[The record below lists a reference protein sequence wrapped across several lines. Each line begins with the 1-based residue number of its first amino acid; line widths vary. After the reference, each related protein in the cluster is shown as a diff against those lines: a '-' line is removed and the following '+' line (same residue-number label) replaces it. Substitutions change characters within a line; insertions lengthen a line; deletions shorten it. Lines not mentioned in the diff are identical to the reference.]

1 MKERIPKTQRLHIGI
16 FGRTNVGKSSLLN
29 FITQQEVSIISPQR
43 GTTTDVVV
51 KTMEL
56 LPLGPVVFFDTAGLD
71 DITPLRDSRF
81 EKTLRAFDNVEVCVL
96 VMEPHLWSDY
106 EDFVVKEAKKRNI
119 PLLVVVNKID
129 KWQLRAEVRR
139 RLEKDNLSYLEFC
152 ALEAD
157 NRDKYIAAFKEK
169 LRCVVP
175 AEFFCEPSLAAD
187 LIPAA
192 SLVVLVVPIDLQ
204 APRGRLILPQV
215 RMIREILDSDA
226 ACLVVKEREYPYF
239 IKRIAQK
246 PALVVCDSQIVLKMV
261 ADTPPEIKCT
271 TFSILF
277 SRYKGDLTEACRAA
291 AAVDCL
297 APEDKVLILEA
308 CSHHPIE
315 DDIGRVKIP
324 RWLSM
329 YKGFKVNFDTYSG
342 WDFPSDL
349 SSYKLIIH
357 CGGCMLRRR
366 QMLTRLNKAKAA
378 GVAMTNYGVVISFL
392 QGVWRRVLEPFPVSF
407 WALKEALKRNK
418 EKRREDEDCAIKY

>member
-1 MKERIPKTQRLHIGI
+1 MKDKAPKTHRLHIGI
-16 FGRTNVGKSSLLN
+16 FGRANVGKSTLLN
-29 FITQQEVSIISPQR
+29 FISQQDVSITSPQK

-56 LPLGPVVFFDTAGLD
+56 LPLGPVVFLDTAGLD
-71 DITPLRDSRF
+71 DTSLLQEKRF
-81 EKTLRAFDNVEVCVL
+81 NKTLRALDNAEVCVL
-96 VMEPHLWSDY
+96 IVEPHIWSEY
-106 EDFVVKEAKKRNI
+106 EDFVVREAEERKI
-119 PLLVVVNKID
+119 PLLAVVNKID
-129 KWQLRAEVRR
+129 KGRLSLEVKR
-139 RLEKDNLSYLEFC
+139 RLDGNGLAYLELC
-152 ALEAD
+152 ALDTAR
-157 NRDKYIAAFKEK
+157 RDEYIKAFKER
-169 LRCVVP
+169 LRCVLP
-175 AEFFCEPSLAAD
+175 ADFLYEPPLAAD

-192 SLVVLVVPIDLQ
+192 SLVALVVPIDLQ

-215 RMIREILDSDA
+215 KMIREVLDSNA

-239 IKRIAQK
+239 IKRLPQS
-246 PALVVCDSQIVLKMV
+246 PALVVCDSQVVRQMV
-261 ADTPPEIKCT
+261 ADTPPGIKCT

-342 WDFPSDL
+342 FGF
-349 SSYKLIIH
+349 I
-357 CGGCMLRRR
+357 
-366 QMLTRLNKAKAA
+366 
-378 GVAMTNYGVVISFL
+378 
-392 QGVWRRVLEPFPVSF
+392 EP
-407 WALKEALKRNK
+407 
-418 EKRREDEDCAIKY
+418 C